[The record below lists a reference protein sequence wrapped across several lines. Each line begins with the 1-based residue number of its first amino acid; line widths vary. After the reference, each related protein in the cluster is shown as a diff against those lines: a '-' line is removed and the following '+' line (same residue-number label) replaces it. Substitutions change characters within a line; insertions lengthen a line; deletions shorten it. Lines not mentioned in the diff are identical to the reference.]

1 MSELEID
8 KIIESVIDD
17 VLDENG
23 QPYKTEFKAFI
34 KHVMMESRYSDDDVI
49 ERIKAIKIK
58 ESELDK

>member
-1 MSELEID
+1 MNELEID
-8 KIIESVIDD
+8 KIIDSVIDD

-34 KHVMMESRYSDDDVI
+34 KHVMMESYSDDDVI

-58 ESELDK
+58 ESESDK